1 MANIKFIRMYDF
13 YNTAYCDIAYARND
27 GCISRVR
34 TIPAEEMPK
43 TAYKWL
49 KDKHGTR
56 QYNKVFE
63 RDEIIYK
70 AETKYKVEFDFRFN
84 GEDVHAYLDNNGKGF
99 DKENAVRV
107 GKELVAQGNQHVM
120 LVAI

>member
-13 YNTAYCDIAYARND
+13 YGTAYADVLYGTPGKAGRLY
-27 GCISRVR
+27 
-34 TIPAEEMPK
+34 TYPAEEMPK

-49 KDKHGTR
+49 QDKPGER
-56 QYNKVFE
+56 QYNKVFD

-70 AETKYKVEFDFRFN
+70 AETKYRVEFDFRFN

-107 GKELVAQGNQHVM
+107 GRELAAQDNQHVTV
-120 LVAI
+120 VAI